1 LHFTGQTQDLKP
13 SRQGYSTARWEP
25 GGQVDPS
32 AIPLGVGPRIPP
44 RSRSLAVVTT
54 NLRPGYSRKNGIP
67 YSAKTTL
74 REYYDL
80 FTEPNGDTWFMV
92 MTLTGTTA
100 PTQNTTLQIVNPD
113 TFYLDRDNQIDFRVG
128 KV

>member
-1 LHFTGQTQDLKP
+1 M
-13 SRQGYSTARWEP
+13 
-25 GGQVDPS
+25 
-32 AIPLGVGPRIPP
+32 
-44 RSRSLAVVTT
+44 
-54 NLRPGYSRKNGIP
+54 
-67 YSAKTTL
+67 

>member
-1 LHFTGQTQDLKP
+1 
-13 SRQGYSTARWEP
+13 
-25 GGQVDPS
+25 
-32 AIPLGVGPRIPP
+32 
-44 RSRSLAVVTT
+44 
-54 NLRPGYSRKNGIP
+54 
-67 YSAKTTL
+67 L